1 MNDMKNGIMDRKLRR
16 PAFTLIELLIVVA
29 IIGILAA
36 IAVPNFMNARVRA
49 QVARVRGDLHSFA
62 LALESYRVDHN
73 FFPEP
78 LRPEQ
83 WFMENIISN
92 ARELTTPVSYIAS
105 VDIPDPFVTKEAFE
119 SAKVM
124 LHSTYVYVNYRGYFG
139 KTYGAK
145 PYGDAYDYPNAFAL
159 TSPGPDR
166 QHSGGEW
173 WPLSL
178 KYLGSDSRSVFY
190 EPSNGVRSSGD
201 INHFGGDIP
210 APPTMGGG

>member
-1 MNDMKNGIMDRKLRR
+1 MYTALSEGCRKEPQRG
-16 PAFTLIELLIVVA
+16 FTLIELLIVVA

-49 QVARVRGDLHSFA
+49 EVARVRGDLRSFA
-62 LALESYRVDHN
+62 MALQSYRIDHN

-78 LRPEQ
+78 LRPDD

-92 ARELTTPVSYIAS
+92 ATELTTPVSYVSS
-105 VDIPDPFVTKEAFE
+105 VDRADPFVTKEAFE
-119 SAKVM
+119 SSKVM
-124 LHSTYVYVNYRGYFG
+124 LHKTYVYVNYRGYFG
-139 KTYGAK
+139 KRYGSK
-145 PYGDAYDYPNAFAL
+145 PYGDRYDYPNAFAL

-173 WPLSL
+173 WPLNV
-178 KYLGSDSRSVFY
+178 KYLGAMGRSVFY

-201 INHFGGDIP
+201 INHFGGDLP